1 MRMRRRLLMSAYPV
15 FKAAFAIGL
24 WGAASI
30 GHFQHPLAWWDRLLA
45 LAAGVSLILALP
57 VTDELGFGLG
67 ALVLAQHPWRGRRT
81 SLSGA

>member
-30 GHFQHPLAWWDRLLA
+30 GHFQHPLAWWDRVLA
-45 LAAGVSLILALP
+45 LAAAVSP
-57 VTDELGFGLG
+57 
-67 ALVLAQHPWRGRRT
+67 
-81 SLSGA
+81 